1 MITLDQRVK
10 VHCTDTDAIV
20 DGVIVRIRPQ
30 GFDVALGELIIHLR
44 NHKPGIYVGQQS
56 GMEFVVRTQN

>member
-44 NHKPGIYVGQQS
+44 NHKPGIYAVS
-56 GMEFVVRTQN
+56 YTHLTLPTNA